1 MPIIDSLKKNG
12 GMLYESKTNIT
23 HIGVGVVIAILITA
37 ILSFPTNFAFA
48 QVDQQQQQQQ
58 QLQPNIKA
66 SSIYQTHTM
75 VLGKN
80 IKNLVIEIPNEGHE
94 MPNAMPRDLR
104 VVNQPYLPQ
113 NAVVNV
119 GTTVTWFNA
128 DAGHHHQITLVNN
141 NSKKIVSESGLFN
154 NFTAPKPIRFND
166 TGAFAYS
173 GPSFDKGAPNYKM
186 NGTITVVNQPLSTSF
201 NSTSTILTATNSTLQ
216 AGTTASEPNN
226 IDTITTIIVPA
237 KLLNKVVSDL
247 KGQGLGIDN
256 QYPFKSIRGGGGTA
270 GGDKNQ
276 VLLVLTSSG
285 KDLNEVTSALNKV
298 VPTMQYK

>member
-1 MPIIDSLKKNG
+1 MPIIDIGKCC
-12 GMLYESKTNIT
+12 MLSKMNIART
-23 HIGVGVVIAILITA
+23 GAGILVAVLITA
-37 ILSFPTNFAFA
+37 IVSFPTNFAFA
-48 QVDQQQQQQQ
+48 QIDQQQQQQ

-80 IKNLVIEIPNEGHE
+80 IKNLIIELPNEGHE

-141 NSKKIVSESGLFN
+141 NSKKIVYDSGLFD

-173 GPSFDKGAPNYKM
+173 GPSFDKAVPNYKM

-201 NSTSTILTATNSTLQ
+201 NSTSTTATATNSTLQ
-216 AGTTASEPNN
+216 AGTTTTAEPNN
-226 IDTITTIIVPA
+226 IDTITAIIVPA
-237 KLLNKVVSDL
+237 ELLTKVVSDL

-276 VLLVLTSSG
+276 VLLVLTG
-285 KDLNEVTSALNKV
+285 KDLNEVTSALHKV